1 MSSDEGY
8 RMMTREE
15 ILARSR
21 SIEENFKKLK
31 QRCNS
36 LEEINKGMMEI
47 FLWVH
52 REIELIEFCSVS
64 MIQKELNKRLRDL
77 DEKYKIRN

>member
-1 MSSDEGY
+1 MSDDVTAY
-8 RMMTREE
+8 RMMTRDE

-36 LEEINKGMMEI
+36 LEEINKEMMDI

-52 REIELIEFCSVS
+52 REIEFWSVP
-64 MIQKELNKRLRDL
+64 MMRKELNQKLRDL
-77 DEKYKIRN
+77 NEKYKIRN